1 MTVLYIAAG
10 GVIGTLARYYLE
22 GWIQQRT
29 GPTFP
34 FGTLA
39 INLAGSLLIGFILRL
54 ATGATVISPE
64 WRAAL
69 TVGFCGAFTTMSTF
83 SYESVRLLGDG
94 EYWYAG
100 LYIGGTVVGCMLAVT
115 AGTLVANRFL

>member
-10 GVIGTLARYYLE
+10 GVIGTLSRYYLE
-22 GWIQQRT
+22 GWIQQRS
-29 GPTFP
+29 GAAFP
-34 FGTLA
+34 LGTLA
-39 INLAGSLLIGFILRL
+39 VNLAGSLLLGFVLRL
-54 ATGATVISPE
+54 ATGAAVISPE

-69 TVGFCGAFTTMSTF
+69 SIGFCGAFTTMSTF

-100 LYIGGTVVGCMLAVT
+100 LYIGGTVVGCCLAVV
-115 AGTLVANRFL
+115 AGTLAANRLL

>member
-1 MTVLYIAAG
+1 VTVLYVAAG
-10 GVIGTLARYYLE
+10 GLIGTLSRYYLQ
-22 GWIQQRT
+22 GWIQQRA
-29 GPTFP
+29 GSSFP
-34 FGTLA
+34 LGTLV
-39 INLAGSLLIGFILRL
+39 INLAGSLVLGFVLRL

-83 SYESVRLLGDG
+83 SYEGVRLLGDG

-100 LYIGGTVVGCMLAVT
+100 LYIGGTVVGCFLAVVG
-115 AGTLVANRFL
+115 GTVMANKLL

>member
-22 GWIQQRT
+22 GWIQHRT

-39 INLAGSLLIGFILRL
+39 INLLGSLLIGFILRL

-64 WRAAL
+64 WRAGL

-94 EYWYAG
+94 DYWYAG
-100 LYIGGTVVGCMLAVT
+100 LYMAGTVAGCCLAVV
-115 AGTLVANRFL
+115 AGTLAANRFL

>member
-29 GPTFP
+29 GPAFP

>member
-1 MTVLYIAAG
+1 MTVLYIALG

-22 GWIQQRT
+22 GWIQQRS
-29 GPTFP
+29 GPAFP
-34 FGTLA
+34 LGTLA
-39 INLAGSLLIGFILRL
+39 INLLGSLLIGFILRL

-69 TVGFCGAFTTMSTF
+69 TIGFCGAFTTMSTF

-100 LYIGGTVVGCMLAVT
+100 LYIGGTVVGCCLAVV
-115 AGTLVANRFL
+115 AGTLAANRLL

>member
-22 GWIQQRT
+22 GWIQHRT
-29 GPTFP
+29 GAAFP

-39 INLAGSLLIGFILRL
+39 INLLGSLLIGFILRL
-54 ATGATVISPE
+54 ATGATVITPE

-69 TVGFCGAFTTMSTF
+69 TIGFCGAFTTMSTF
-83 SYESVRLLGDG
+83 SYESVRLFGDG

-100 LYIGGTVVGCMLAVT
+100 LYVGGTVLGCLLAV
-115 AGTLVANRFL
+115 ACGTLLANRLL